1 MTNGSPPM
9 SERDDLGAA
18 DAPASGGDQA
28 VDPATADTGKADA
41 SARVEPVF
49 AWTPEL
55 ASGRSPTEPNADAP
69 APRRRLLDR
78 LIWIA
83 GLAVAIGIASGIASS
98 SGGPAPTGGFEQ
110 GRLAGGIFFRALF
123 VAFILWAVVVWLT
136 RRGNGRRLT
145 SPMVPLIAIVLL
157 LASLSATV
165 SKGGATT
172 ATASPTA
179 SMATAPSPRTLD
191 AVLVIAAP
199 YHLERSPAAEEQQ
212 FAAVFNAG
220 DTTFLKNIQV
230 RRIYLGADLSGYALV
245 GDVGVRA
252 GNEAVAMAG
261 VELGLGSDVTKRHV
275 TIGSHDA
282 ISGVAGGAGYVVWIE
297 APWVKVVFAQTEQ
310 DANVISG
317 AFVTS

>member
-1 MTNGSPPM
+1 M
-9 SERDDLGAA
+9 SERDDLAAAGAPSA
-18 DAPASGGDQA
+18 GGDQT
-28 VDPATADTGKADA
+28 VDPTTADTAKADA

-49 AWTPEL
+49 AWTPDL
-55 ASGRSPTEPNADAP
+55 ASGRSPTGPNANAP
-69 APRRRLLDR
+69 VPRRRLLDR

-83 GLAVAIGIASGIASS
+83 GLAVAIEISIGIASF
-98 SGGPAPTGGFEQ
+98 SGRPPPTGSFEQ
-110 GRLAGGIFFRALF
+110 GRLWGAIIGSVVIAL
-123 VAFILWAVVVWLT
+123 VAAFILWAVVVWLT
-136 RRGNGRRLT
+136 RRGTPRRLT

-172 ATASPTA
+172 ATGSPTA
-179 SMATAPSPRTLD
+179 SIATDQSPRTLD

-212 FAAVFNAG
+212 FAAVLNAG

-230 RRIYLGADLSGYALV
+230 RRIYQGADLSGYALV

-275 TIGSHDA
+275 TIGGHDA

-317 AFVTS
+317 AFVTG